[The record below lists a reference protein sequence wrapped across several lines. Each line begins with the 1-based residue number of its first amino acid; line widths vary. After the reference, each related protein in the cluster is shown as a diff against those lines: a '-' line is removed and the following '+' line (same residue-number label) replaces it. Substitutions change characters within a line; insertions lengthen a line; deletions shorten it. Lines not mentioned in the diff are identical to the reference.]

1 MINYSFIIPHH
12 NTPDLLERCVKSI
25 PQRDDIEIIVVD
37 DNSDEDKKPTISR
50 EGVIIILLDATQS
63 KGAGRARNVGMRR
76 AQGKWLLFADADD
89 FYKKG
94 FLNFLDD
101 LVNSKN
107 DAIYFSADSVKSDT
121 LEPDMR
127 TRSLQLAIK
136 EFDGSEQVASLIK
149 YKHHAPWNKMVSADF
164 ILKYGIQF
172 EEVEQGNDTMFSYMV
187 GYFAKNIKVIPMD
200 LYTYTYTE
208 NSITTRK
215 KNMVHY
221 HCGVLNYFKQAKFL
235 RFVGKPEYALSP
247 IQYLARCY
255 RQYGFEGLMKIV
267 YIMFTSQKEIRLQ
280 STKYIKIVQ

>member
-1 MINYSFIIPHH
+1 MIKYSFIIPHR

-121 LEPDMR
+121 LEPYMR

-136 EFDGSEQVASLIK
+136 EFDGSEQAASLIK
-149 YKHHAPWNKMVSADF
+149 YKHHTPWNKMVSADF

-200 LYTYTYTE
+200 LYTYTYNE
-208 NSITTRK
+208 NSITTRE
-215 KNMVHY
+215 KNMAHY